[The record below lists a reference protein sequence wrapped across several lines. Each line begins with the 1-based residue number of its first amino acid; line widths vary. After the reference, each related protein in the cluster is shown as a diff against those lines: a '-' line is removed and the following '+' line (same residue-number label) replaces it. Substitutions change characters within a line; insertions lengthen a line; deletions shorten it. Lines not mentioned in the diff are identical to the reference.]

1 MKKILLSFLFFIFVC
16 IYANAANEAI
26 SGWGNTNTS
35 YSTRTNSDGWT
46 ATNTAL
52 VNVDNTVCPTLNGK
66 TSAIGVLTSPELSG
80 GISSLTLKATNTY
93 KDTKGISLKAEI
105 KQNGAVLASHDF
117 TDASIA
123 QNSIFSQTWDGFN
136 INGEFVIVITNN
148 CPSNKNSNADR
159 VSIISLTWEE
169 GAPVN
174 PNAPE
179 SVEISSV
186 IEGSCAQITLSC
198 PTEGA
203 KIFYGFSE
211 DSMDKEYTTPFTVT
225 ENCTVYAYAEKDG
238 EKSNVS
244 SYYIDLPYTSFKN
257 VINNSKLT
265 DAVSIV
271 GDFQVIYQNKDKN
284 RLVLTDGESNLLI
297 FKDGSNY
304 SIDYPV

>member
-26 SGWGNTNTS
+26 SGWGSKNSS

-46 ATNTAL
+46 ATNAAL
-52 VNVDNTVCPTLNGK
+52 VDVDNTVCPTLNGK
-66 TSAIGVLTSPELSG
+66 TSAFGVLTSPELSG

-169 GAPVN
+169 GAAVN

-211 DSMDKEYTTPFTVT
+211 DSMDKEYTAPFTVT

-244 SYYIDLPYTSFKN
+244 SYYIDLPYTSFKK

-265 DAVSIV
+265 DAVSII
-271 GDFQVIYQNKDKN
+271 GDFQVIYQQ
-284 RLVLTDGESNLLI
+284 RG
-297 FKDGSNY
+297 
-304 SIDYPV
+304 